1 MLEEL
6 KGMIPQNERRIMDTV
21 PNTKVFNMPK
31 VWNLMD
37 KAELSSALSFVT
49 K

>member
-1 MLEEL
+1 MTGRLPEIFHKQKDIFL
-6 KGMIPQNERRIMDTV
+6 TCPIA
-21 PNTKVFNMPK
+21 K